1 MVTLDDMQLISR
13 TGPGTSMGNL
23 IRRYWIPA
31 LLTEELP
38 EPDGDPKQ
46 IRLLGEDLVA
56 FRDTSGQV
64 GIVGLNCPHRGA
76 SLALGR
82 NEEGG
87 LRCLYHGWKIDVN
100 GRVLDT
106 PCEPPNSRFKDR
118 IRHRA
123 YPTIEAGDIVWVYMG
138 TEQEPPP
145 LPDFP
150 WISVPAGRRSVA
162 KMWQKCSYLQ
172 GLEGVLD
179 SYHAS
184 VLHSGYHLMHWT
196 PEQIFAATGRR
207 PSDSARA
214 AYGVTATFGE
224 IQSQVTDYG
233 FQYAAARTSLS
244 GSDLIYY
251 RLSEFV
257 FPFSVMVPPPISP
270 QESASIWYTSNPFIF
285 VPIDDYNCWFMEIV
299 TSDLESVPDDPD
311 ILSRPV
317 RPPAAPDKFGN
328 IDHDQHVRE
337 RNYKIGVDLT
347 EDYKPVRNAANNFLQ
362 DREMMRQKKDA
373 RSFSGI
379 DTAAQPQDQAVLE
392 TMGAVLDR
400 FPQENLCSSDGAII
414 KWREHMADIAKTF
427 EKTGA
432 APGQQGGV
440 NYRDI
445 RASSSFMPPS
455 ADWQQARYDRRHEFS
470 F

>member
-1 MVTLDDMQLISR
+1 VVTLDDMQLISQ

-23 IRRYWIPA
+23 MRRYWIPA

-38 EPDGDPKQ
+38 EPDGDPKP

-64 GIVGLNCPHRGA
+64 GILGRNCPHRGA

-87 LRCLYHGWKIDVN
+87 LRCLYHGWKMDVT
-100 GRVLDT
+100 GRVLET

-118 IRHRA
+118 IRQRS
-123 YPTIEAGDIVWVYMG
+123 YPAREAGDIVWVYMG
-138 TEQEPPP
+138 QEAEAPP

-150 WISVPAGRRSVA
+150 WMAVPGERRSVA
-162 KMWQKCSYLQ
+162 KMWQQCNYLQ

-184 VLHSGYHLMHWT
+184 VLHAGYHLMHWT
-196 PEQIFAATGRR
+196 QEQVTSATGQRAN
-207 PSDSARA
+207 DSARA
-214 AYGVTATFGE
+214 AYGVTAAYGE
-224 IQSQVTDYG
+224 IQSQVTEYG
-233 FQYAAARTSLS
+233 FRYAAGRASTN
-244 GSDLIYY
+244 GSDLIYF

-257 FPFSVMVPPPISP
+257 FPFSSMVPPPVAP
-270 QESASIWYTSNPFIF
+270 QEKPGIWFTSNPFMF
-285 VPIDDYNCWFMEIV
+285 VPIDDYNCWFIEVVASEM
-299 TSDLESVPDDPD
+299 ESVPEDPD
-311 ILSRPV
+311 ILGRPI
-317 RPPAAPDKFGN
+317 RPPAAPDKLGN

-347 EDYKPVRNAANNFLQ
+347 EDYRPVRGIANNFLQ
-362 DREMMRQKKDA
+362 DREMMRQKTDA

-379 DTAAQPQDQAVLE
+379 DTSAQPQDQAMLE
-392 TMGAVLDR
+392 TMGPVLDR
-400 FPQENLCSSDGAII
+400 FPQEHLCSSDSAII
-414 KWREHMADIAKTF
+414 KWREYMADAVKDF
-427 EKTGA
+427 EKTGS
-432 APGQQGGV
+432 APGQHEGAS
-440 NYRDI
+440 YRKV
-445 RASSSFMPPS
+445 RASSSFMPPGT
-455 ADWQQARYDRRHEFS
+455 DWQRARYDQRHEFS

>member
-1 MVTLDDMQLISR
+1 MLTLDDMKLISQ
-13 TGPGTSMGNL
+13 TGPGTPMGNL
-23 IRRYWIPA
+23 IRRFWIPA

-38 EPDGDPKQ
+38 ERDGDPKR

-56 FRDTSGQV
+56 FRDTSGKV

-123 YPTIEAGDIVWVYMG
+123 YPTTEGGDIVWVYMG
-138 TEQEPPP
+138 TEEEPPA

-150 WISVPAGRRSVA
+150 WIAVPAQQRSVA

-196 PEQIFAATGRR
+196 PEQVYEATGRR
-207 PSDSARA
+207 PADASRA
-214 AYGVTATFGE
+214 AYGVTSTFGE
-224 IQSQVTDYG
+224 MEMETTDYG
-233 FQYAAARTSLS
+233 FRYAAARTLLGDTDLS
-244 GSDLIYY
+244 YY

-257 FPFSVMVPPPISP
+257 FPFSVMVPPPIAPQKSP
-270 QESASIWYTSNPFIF
+270 SIWYTSNPFIF
-285 VPIDDYNCWFMEIV
+285 VPIDDYNCWFIEV
-299 TSDLESVPDDPD
+299 VASDLESVQDDPE
-311 ILSRPV
+311 IMTRPI
-317 RPPAAPDKFGN
+317 RPPSAPDEHGN
-328 IDHDQHVRE
+328 IDHEQHVRE

-347 EDYKPVRNAANNFLQ
+347 EDYKPVRCVENNFLQ
-362 DREMMRQKKDA
+362 DREMMRLKKDA
-373 RSFSGI
+373 RAFSGI

-414 KWREHMADIAKTF
+414 KWRQRMVDAVKRFQESG
-427 EKTGA
+427 EVP
-432 APGQQGGV
+432 APQAGIT
-440 NYRDI
+440 YRDI
-445 RASSSFMPPS
+445 RASSSFMPPQAS
-455 ADWQQARYDRRHEFS
+455 WQQARYDKRDEFA